1 MNPLSMRFTTH
12 LLALSLAVAGCSQNS
27 TTGAQGRDAAPPASL
42 DAKAAGALDA
52 AAVPSQDAAAGS
64 GGVAGLAGAGG
75 SGGGTAT
82 GGNTNGTGGVT
93 ASGGNTNGSAG
104 ATVTGGNTKSAGGVS
119 ATGGNGSG
127 GATATGGAGSGG
139 SAGRDAAASDGTAA
153 GGSTS
158 RDAAATDGAVAG
170 GSTSRDA
177 AATGGSSADASAGPI
192 ATIRN
197 GGFWNDT
204 TGKRIEAHGGG
215 FLRVQDSWYWVG
227 EDKSV
232 NSAGFKAVNCYAS
245 KDLTNWEFRNAII
258 TKNTTPDLNTA
269 DRIIERPKVIYN
281 DTTKKYVMWLHWE
294 GANYAEA
301 KAGVFTSDTVDGN
314 YTYSSSFRPNN
325 NMARDDNLF
334 KDDDGKAYFMAA
346 ANENADMII
355 YQLSDDY
362 LTIKT
367 QLVTL
372 WAGSKREA
380 PAMFKQDK
388 TYFLIT
394 SAATGWDS
402 NQAKY
407 GTATNI
413 GGPWTPLQNLGDS
426 TTYDTQSN
434 YVIPVM
440 GSKTTTFI
448 FSGDRWQDPDL
459 VSSKYIWFPIR
470 VNGTSL
476 TMDRN
481 DQWQIDLTTGDW
493 WPMVTDGGVAQKG

>member
-1 MNPLSMRFTTH
+1 MRTASKAQFSARFAAS
-12 LLALSLAVAGCSQNS
+12 LLAPFLAVAGCSQNS
-27 TTGAQGRDAAPPASL
+27 TAGAQRQDARAPASPDAEAPLVPDAATVSRPDVRAGTGGVVLDGPAGTGGSG
-42 DAKAAGALDA
+42 GATA
-52 AAVPSQDAAAGS
+52 TSGSTNGSGGMTGSGGNANGS
-64 GGVAGLAGAGG
+64 GGV
-75 SGGGTAT
+75 T
-82 GGNTNGTGGVT
+82 G
-93 ASGGNTNGSAG
+93 SGGNTNGS
-104 ATVTGGNTKSAGGVS
+104 GGI
-119 ATGGNGSG
+119 
-127 GATATGGAGSGG
+127 TATGGAASGGSAPRDAAAPDGAASGGSAPRDAAAADGAAMGGSPARDAGGSGG
-139 SAGRDAAASDGTAA
+139 SSG
-153 GGSTS
+153 
-158 RDAAATDGAVAG
+158 
-170 GSTSRDA
+170 
-177 AATGGSSADASAGPI
+177 DASAGPI

-215 FLRVQDSWYWVG
+215 FLRVQDTWYWVG
-227 EDKSV
+227 EDKSA
-232 NSAGFKAVNCYAS
+232 NSANFKAVNCYAS

-258 TKNTTPDLNTA
+258 TKNTTTELNTV

-294 GANYAEA
+294 GKAYAEA
-301 KAGVFTSDTVDGN
+301 KAGVFTSDTIDGN

-346 ANENADMII
+346 ARENADMII

-362 LTIKT
+362 LTIKS

-372 WAGSKREA
+372 WVGSYREA
-380 PAMFKQDK
+380 PAMFKQDG

-394 SAATGWDS
+394 SAATSWDP

-407 GTATNI
+407 GTAKVI
-413 GGPWTPLQNLGDS
+413 QGPWTALQSLGDS

-434 YVIPVM
+434 YVIPVL
-440 GSKTTTFI
+440 GTKTTTFI

-493 WPMVTDGGVAQKG
+493 WPMVSDGGVAQKG